1 MKKQPKTSKQNYEQK
16 ELVLYKIISKKYS
29 EFENFLKGIDFKTFS
44 FDITLQEYQQAAI
57 KNALISLKLYT
68 NNAEDLYFEYMQYK
82 KENPSFSIMQNQIN
96 RSSFWMATGSGKTI
110 VMIKLISILS
120 ELILK
125 NRIPEKPIMLL
136 APNDKILTQFK
147 SQIQSFN
154 NFNEKTITVRELKDF
169 EKRDFEGNI
178 FNDTILYIARSD
190 LLETEENVGKDAKAK
205 RINYKNFLQKEGWYI
220 LLDEAHK
227 GDSKD
232 SVRKSYFNTLARG
245 FGENNIELSKND
257 FSKGY
262 IFNFSATFDDDI
274 DLTTCAF
281 NYNLERFNSDG
292 YGKNI
297 AVLDSDSPEKIERII
312 ESFILFT
319 AIKLSKE
326 KLFKEYDS
334 LNLNKENKDKK
345 ENLIYHNPLIITV
358 SDKVN
363 TEDAGVK
370 IYFEAILKILKEDLN
385 IKNIV
390 SNIINKLKSAE
401 LYFGSSKLG
410 KEFYKIIENINSEEV
425 RKTVFYSNEISK
437 VEACKIR
444 GNDKELA
451 FKSKNATKPFLLLN
465 IGNIREWEKEYIAKL
480 GVESGEDLSQSYFD
494 SINEILSP
502 INIMMGSKVFNE
514 GWDSNRVNIISFI
527 NIGSRNAKKYVLQ
540 TIGRGVRIEPFSNFR
555 RRFYK
560 REIEY
565 NKKEH
570 LKEFC
575 DVLETLF
582 IMATDSEAIKEILK
596 GIESFKTINS
606 IKGFKINK
614 DFEPLLVPQYKDGE
628 NLNKIYKMSEIDFEN
643 INEYIESFDEDVL
656 LLNEEIEREDL
667 GFSAVQKIKNKQ
679 DIEIVG
685 NIENLQPENAIK
697 TIDNFFYSHG
707 KDLKEFKNLTNEISH
722 FEKFSSDLDLT
733 IIDEI
738 NKKIKEIINS
748 GEIKSEEELK
758 SDLKLN
764 KITLEEYT
772 EAIKS
777 NAKNIKKQEVYGYE
791 LNAELSKHYYNP
803 LIIDKKDKGNIVY
816 AIRHKSEKEFLKDL
830 QSYLSEA
837 NNELKNYK
845 WHFCR
850 LVENVD
856 NIFIPYFDEKSQE
869 IRNFYP
875 DFIFWI
881 NKNEEFI
888 ILFVDP
894 KGLEIGFSNA
904 ENKLQGF
911 KNIFENKNLE
921 YQGKKVKVR
930 LIYYNEA
937 GTKNKSLEK
946 YTKSKCKDIF
956 NSIN

>member
-1 MKKQPKTSKQNYEQK
+1 MKKQVKTSKQNAEQK
-16 ELVLYKIISKKYS
+16 ELILNKIISKKYN
-29 EFENFLKGIDFKTFS
+29 EFDNFLKGIDFKTFS

-68 NNAEDLYFEYMQYK
+68 NNAEDLYFEYMQYT
-82 KENPSFSIMQNQIN
+82 KENPALSIMQNQIN

-125 NRIPEKPIMLL
+125 NKIPKKSIMLL

-178 FNDTILYIARSD
+178 FNDTILYISRSD
-190 LLETEENVGKDAKAK
+190 LLETEENVGKDSKAK
-205 RINYKNFLQKEGWYI
+205 RLNYKNFLQKEGWYI

-245 FGENNIELSKND
+245 LGENNIELSRND

-274 DLTTCAF
+274 DLTNCAF

-334 LNLNKENKDKK
+334 VNSVNKDKK
-345 ENLIYHNPLIITV
+345 EKLIYHNPLIITV

-370 IYFEAILKILKEDLN
+370 IYFEAILKILREDLN

-390 SNIINKLKSAE
+390 SNLIDKLKSTE
-401 LYFGSSKLG
+401 LYFGNSKLG
-410 KEFYKIIENINSEEV
+410 QEFFKIMENINSEAV
-425 RKTVFYSNEISK
+425 RKSVFYSNEISK

-451 FKSKNATKPFLLLN
+451 FKSKNAAKPFLLLN
-465 IGNIREWEKEYIAKL
+465 IGSIREWEKEYIVKL

-494 SINEILSP
+494 SINEMLSP

-555 RRFYK
+555 QRFYK
-560 REIEY
+560 SEIEY
-565 NKKEH
+565 NKKEY

-575 DVLETLF
+575 GCLETLF
-582 IMATDSEAIKEILK
+582 IMATDSEAIREILK

-606 IKGFKINK
+606 IKGFKINR
-614 DFEPLLVPQYKDGE
+614 DFEPLLVPQYKDSE
-628 NLNKIYKMSEIDFEN
+628 NLNKIYKMSDIDFEN

-656 LLNEEIEREDL
+656 LLSEGIEREDL
-667 GFSAVQKIKNKQ
+667 GFSAVQKIRNKQ

-685 NIENLQPENAIK
+685 NTKNLQPKNAIK
-697 TIDNFFYSHG
+697 TIDNFLHSYG
-707 KDLKEFKNLTNEISH
+707 KDLKEFKNLTDEISH
-722 FEKFSSDLDLT
+722 FEKFSSNLDLI

-738 NKKIKEIINS
+738 NKKIKELVNS

-803 LIIDKKDKGNIVY
+803 LIIDEKNKGNIVY

-830 QSYLSEA
+830 QSYLSKT

-881 NKNEEFI
+881 KKNEEFI
-888 ILFVDP
+888 ILFIDP
-894 KGLEIGFSNA
+894 KGVEIGVINA

-921 YQGKKVKVR
+921 YQGHKVKAR
-930 LIYYNEA
+930 LIYYNKE
-937 GTKNKSLEK
+937 TNINKSIEK
-946 YTKSKCKDIF
+946 YVKSKCEDIF
-956 NSIN
+956 NSLN

>member
-1 MKKQPKTSKQNYEQK
+1 MKKQVKTSKQNAEQK
-16 ELVLYKIISKKYS
+16 ELILNKIINKKYNQ
-29 EFENFLKGIDFKTFS
+29 FDNFLKGIDFKTFS

-68 NNAEDLYFEYMQYK
+68 NNAEDLYFEYTRYK
-82 KENPSFSIMQNQIN
+82 NENPALSIMQNQIN

-120 ELILK
+120 ELILQNK
-125 NRIPEKPIMLL
+125 IPKKSIMLL

-154 NFNEKTITVRELKDF
+154 NFNEKVITARELKDF

-190 LLETEENVGKDAKAK
+190 LLETEENVGKDSKAK

-245 FGENNIELSKND
+245 LGENNLELSQND
-257 FSKGY
+257 FSRGY

-326 KLFKEYDS
+326 KLFEEYDLS
-334 LNLNKENKDKK
+334 NKDKK
-345 ENLIYHNPLIITV
+345 EKLIYHNPLIITV

-370 IYFEAILKILKEDLN
+370 IYFEAILKILKEDFN

-390 SNIINKLKSAE
+390 SNLIDKLKSAE
-401 LYFGSSKLG
+401 LYFGNSKLG
-410 KEFYKIIENINSEEV
+410 KEFFKIMENINSEEV
-425 RKTVFYSNEISK
+425 RKSVFYSNEISK

-444 GNDKELA
+444 GNDKEIA

-494 SINEILSP
+494 SINADTSP

-555 RRFYK
+555 QRFHK
-560 REIEY
+560 RDIEY
-565 NKKEH
+565 NKKEY

-575 DVLETLF
+575 DGLETLF
-582 IMATDSEAIKEILK
+582 IMATDSEAIREILK

-614 DFEPLLVPQYKDGE
+614 DFEPLLVPQYKDGK
-628 NLNKIYKMSEIDFEN
+628 NLNKIYKMSKIDFEN

-656 LLNEEIEREDL
+656 LLNEGIEREDL
-667 GFSAVQKIKNKQ
+667 GFSAIQKIKNKR

-685 NIENLQPENAIK
+685 DMENLQPQNAIK
-697 TIDNFFYSHG
+697 MIDNFFHSYG
-707 KDLKEFKNLTNEISH
+707 KELKEFKNLTDEISH

-738 NKKIKEIINS
+738 NKKIKELVNS

-777 NAKNIKKQEVYGYE
+777 NAKNIKKQEIYGYE

-803 LIIDKKDKGNIVY
+803 LIIDEKNKGNILY

-830 QSYLSEA
+830 QSYLSKT
-837 NNELKNYK
+837 NNKLKNYK

-881 NKNEEFI
+881 KKNEEFI
-888 ILFVDP
+888 ILFIDP
-894 KGLEIGFSNA
+894 KGLEIGVRNA

-921 YQGKKVKVR
+921 YQGQKVKAK
-930 LIYYNEA
+930 LIYYNKE
-937 GTKNKSLEK
+937 TNISKSIEE
-946 YTKSKCKDIF
+946 YTKSRCEDIF
-956 NSIN
+956 NSLN